1 MDLNTIRREIDR
13 IDNSILHALQQR
25 IEWGRLTLKF
35 KKKIL
40 NPEREQAI
48 LNSLMERERS
58 LLSSEVIEAIYQT
71 IFTESRRVQAEAR
84 SLIAF
89 QGAHGAFSEEA
100 CRCWNRNL
108 VPMPCNT
115 NSDVIAGVEQGIY
128 DFGMVPVENTI
139 VGVQGQIHC
148 SLAESNLFIV
158 GAVRFPVKQCLL
170 VCPGAPL
177 TQLRRVYSHP
187 MALGECKTFIQQNNL
202 EPVDY
207 FDTAGAARWLAETQQ
222 EGASVIAGE
231 LAAKYYHLEVAR
243 RGVGNILNSQTR
255 FLAISVKPNKDG
267 GNKTSI
273 SFTTKNEAGALAKIM
288 DLFAQKNINLSHI
301 DSILQKN
308 GNYLFFVDIEADIND
323 PEIAKLLEQVQ
334 ELCVSYRMMGCY
346 ADITPKTQK
355 EEV

>member
-13 IDNSILHALQQR
+13 IDNTILHSLQQR

-89 QGAHGAFSEEA
+89 QGDHGAFSEVA
-100 CRCWNRNL
+100 CREWNKNL
-108 VPMPCNT
+108 VPMPCSSN
-115 NSDVIAGVEQGIY
+115 AGVMGGIEQGVY
-128 DFGMVPVENTI
+128 DFGIIPIENTI
-139 VGVQGQIHC
+139 VGRQNQITALLSQSKLH
-148 SLAESNLFIV
+148 IV
-158 GAVRFPVKQCLL
+158 GAISIPVEQCLL
-170 VCPGAPL
+170 VVPGAPL

-187 MALGECKTFIQQNNL
+187 MALGECKIFIKQNNL
-202 EPVDY
+202 DAIDY
-207 FDTAGAARWLAETQQ
+207 FDTAGAAKWLAQTQP
-222 EGASVIAGE
+222 EGGSVIASE

-243 RGVGNILNSQTR
+243 HNVGDNTKAATR
-255 FLAISVKPNKDG
+255 FLVLAANPKEDG

-273 SFTTKNEAGALAKIM
+273 SFIVKNSPGALAGIM
-288 DLFAQKNINLSHI
+288 NLFAENNINLSHI
-301 DSILQKN
+301 DSVLSSS
-308 GNYLFFVDIEADIND
+308 GNYIFYVDIDANMNTDILRSVLDKVESQCEAFRI
-323 PEIAKLLEQVQ
+323 L
-334 ELCVSYRMMGCY
+334 GCY
-346 ADITPKTQK
+346 NEIKKD
-355 EEV
+355 